1 MNPHWP
7 PHHHGLSRDLR
18 GPSLFPCCL
27 FYCFALFEKQGFPT
41 SLLPLRALRAISQM
55 GGLTRE
61 ITEPASRTQAF
72 LTPNLGVLCHEKA
85 AVTGLIQRPPERSE
99 PRRLLCVPAT
109 QVSRPGGPTSCLT
122 ERGTA
127 GVRLV
132 TATPTGS
139 PDATLDRTFVSPA
152 SCMWESERQM

>member
-1 MNPHWP
+1 
-7 PHHHGLSRDLR
+7 
-18 GPSLFPCCL
+18 
-27 FYCFALFEKQGFPT
+27 
-41 SLLPLRALRAISQM
+41 M

-61 ITEPASRTQAF
+61 ITQAF

>member
-1 MNPHWP
+1 
-7 PHHHGLSRDLR
+7 
-18 GPSLFPCCL
+18 
-27 FYCFALFEKQGFPT
+27 
-41 SLLPLRALRAISQM
+41 M

-127 GVRLV
+127 GV
-132 TATPTGS
+132 AAGYGDS
-139 PDATLDRTFVSPA
+139 H
-152 SCMWESERQM
+152 WESGCHSGPNVCVPCQLYVGVRTPDVMR